1 MNSGHVSDDSIQSNL
16 QVTIASQTNRP
27 KEMKCEFKK
36 KSKFYIKSS
45 IIPTHKT
52 RSAVAAAAAAASDDD
67 DDDDVWKASRQ
78 QLNKLR
84 Q

>member
-36 KSKFYIKSS
+36 KVNFI
-45 IIPTHKT
+45 
-52 RSAVAAAAAAASDDD
+52 
-67 DDDDVWKASRQ
+67 
-78 QLNKLR
+78 LN
-84 Q
+84 QV

>member
-36 KSKFYIKSS
+36 SKFYIKSS

-52 RSAVAAAAAAASDDD
+52 RSAVAAAAAASDDD